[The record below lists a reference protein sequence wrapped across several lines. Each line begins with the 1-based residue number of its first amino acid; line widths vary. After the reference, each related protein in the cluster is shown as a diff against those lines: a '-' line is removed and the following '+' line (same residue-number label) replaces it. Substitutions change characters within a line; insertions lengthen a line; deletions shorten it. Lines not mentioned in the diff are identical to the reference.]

1 MAKVLYI
8 RVRPK
13 DPEADD
19 LGWAVVLNGRFV
31 ATDSP
36 YETGPCCEEI
46 AQDVAIALECG
57 YKEREVI
64 VPDDWNWDDHV
75 LPQVAQE
82 EAQPTEGLFVTY
94 TIRYG
99 EDEALCRVALE
110 VHPGE
115 DPEEVTH
122 RYFRDFFG
130 DGTVC
135 EKKAVEYW
143 RADECAVLKVST
155 WRKVPPHEFAVLR
168 KYL

>member
-1 MAKVLYI
+1 MKVVYV
-8 RVRPK
+8 RVRSQ

-19 LGWAVVLNGRFV
+19 LGWAVVLNGRFI

-46 AQDVAIALECG
+46 AQDTAIALGCG
-57 YKEREVI
+57 YREKEVV
-64 VPDDWNWDDHV
+64 VPDNWTWDDDV
-75 LPQVAQE
+75 LPQVVQE
-82 EAQPTEGLFVTY
+82 KGAPAAGLFVTY
-94 TIRYG
+94 TVRYG
-99 EDEALCRVALE
+99 EDEALGHTLIPLGPEKSAE
-110 VHPGE
+110 DAVHN
-115 DPEEVTH
+115 
-122 RYFRDFFG
+122 YFYDFFF
-130 DGTVC
+130 DGTRC